1 MNKTYP
7 TLYARA
13 TTGKVLEW
21 LVEQN
26 ENKYR
31 VISGQKDGQKVSNEW
46 TIAVG
51 KNKGR
56 VNETSDVEQVTAE
69 IDALYVK
76 KKKQK
81 YKDSVEDIDVQTYFK
96 PMLAKKYNDYKDKV
110 DFFDGTWL
118 IANKLNGM
126 RCIMS
131 KDGAFSRTGERILTI
146 PHIEQEL
153 IPLFEQNPNLILDGE
168 LFNNDLRQ
176 KLNELISICRKT
188 VNITE
193 EDLNTSEQIVQYHV
207 YDCFDSDNP
216 ELDYT
221 RRFIK
226 FSFMISQYPKYC
238 QVVGVSYLTSQEC
251 LEDIYNK
258 LINDQQEGAILRNR
272 NSLYENKRS
281 KNLLKMKSEDDDTCI
296 ILNVMEGDGN
306 WSGKC
311 KTFTVKWNDKI
322 FDASL
327 KGTMEQAVEIWNNKD
342 RWIGREVTFLYM
354 GLTGKKVPNFARV
367 DYDNCIPSA

>member
-1 MNKTYP
+1 MNKIYP

-21 LVEQN
+21 SVEQN

-31 VISGQKDGQKVSNEW
+31 VISGQKEGQKIINEW
-46 TIAVG
+46 TVAVG

-56 VNETSDVEQVTAE
+56 ANETSDIAQAVAE

-81 YKDSVEDIDVQTYFK
+81 YKDSVEDIDIQTYFK

-118 IANKLNGM
+118 ISPKLNGM
-126 RCIMS
+126 RCIIS

-146 PHIEQEL
+146 PHIEKEL
-153 IPLFEQNPNLILDGE
+153 APVFLNKPNWIFDGE

-188 VNITE
+188 VNITG
-193 EDLNTSEQIVQYHV
+193 EDLTLSEQIVQYHV
-207 YDCFDSDNP
+207 YDCFDSNN
-216 ELDYT
+216 EDYT
-221 RRFIK
+221 YIERFSELSKI
-226 FSFMISQYPKYC
+226 ISLCPKYC
-238 QVVGVSYLTSQEC
+238 RVVGIDYLIDQKF
-251 LEDIYNK
+251 LEEKYNT
-258 LINDQQEGAILRNR
+258 LIDDQQEGAILRKATAP
-272 NSLYENKRS
+272 YENKRS
-281 KNLLKMKSEDDDTCI
+281 KNLLKMKPEMDCECI
-296 ILNVMEGDGN
+296 ILAVMEGDGN

-311 KTFTVKWNDKI
+311 KTFTVSWNGKV

-342 RWIGREVTFLYM
+342 RWIGREVTFLYND
-354 GLTGKKVPNFARV
+354 LTGYSVPNFARI
-367 DYDNCIPSA
+367 DYNNCFKK

>member
-1 MNKTYP
+1 MNKTYY

-21 LVEQN
+21 LVEQQ

-31 VISGQKDGQKVSNEW
+31 VISGQKDGQKVCNEW
-46 TIAVG
+46 TVAVG

-56 VNETSDVEQVTAE
+56 ANETSDIEQAVAE

-118 IANKLNGM
+118 ISPKLNGM
-126 RCIMS
+126 RCILS

-146 PHIEQEL
+146 PHIEKEL
-153 IPLFEQNPNLILDGE
+153 APLFEQYPGLVCDGE

-188 VNITE
+188 VNITA
-193 EDLNTSEQIVQYHV
+193 EDLVLSEQIVQYHV
-207 YDCFDSDNP
+207 YDCFDSNNA
-216 ELDYT
+216 DYT
-221 RRFIK
+221 YMKRFDFFNNEIG
-226 FSFMISQYPKYC
+226 KYNRYC
-238 QVVGVSYLTSQEC
+238 RVVDVEFLCSEEHL
-251 LEDIYNK
+251 
-258 LINDQQEGAILRNR
+258 NDRFAALLADGQEGAILRDK

-281 KNLLKMKSEDDDTCI
+281 KNLLKMKSEMDSECV
-296 ILNVMEGDGN
+296 ILDVMEGDGN

-311 KTFTVKWNDKI
+311 KTFKVQWEGKV

-327 KGTMEQAVEIWNNKD
+327 KGTMEQALEIWNNKD
-342 RWIGREVTFLYM
+342 QWIGRVATFLFNDV
-354 GLTGKKVPNFARV
+354 TGYSVPNFARI
-367 DYDNCIPSA
+367 DYNNCFKK